1 MLPMEWEAFDNE
13 TQNCRISFWG
23 TIMKDILVEPI
34 RIGSLQAK
42 NRILMP
48 PMYRPWSSPSGQVL
62 DRHVAYYR
70 ERAEGGVGTIVV
82 ETTAVRR
89 DYRLGEANIGIWADE
104 HIEGLSRIARV
115 IRSNNVLALIQIN
128 HTSVDRSLNPEE
140 IVTIKEAFIAAT
152 RRAEQAN
159 FQGVELHAAH
169 GFLLS
174 RLLSSR
180 FNQQDD
186 EYGGSITGRMRLL
199 LEIAALA
206 RKSSD
211 SSFVLGIRLGV
222 DSLSDGVEIA
232 KKLSPLADYL
242 SISSGALENEPIAV
256 PPDYSFSST
265 VYRAEKIKP
274 YVEVPVIAVGKIRT
288 GSIARQILR
297 QGIADLVA
305 VGTAM
310 LNDPGWPEKALRT

>member
-1 MLPMEWEAFDNE
+1 
-13 TQNCRISFWG
+13 
-23 TIMKDILVEPI
+23 MKDILAQPI

-48 PMYRPWSSPSGQVL
+48 PMYRPWSSPSGKVS
-62 DRHVAYYR
+62 DRHLAHYR

-89 DYRLGEANIGIWADE
+89 NYRLSEANIGIWADE
-104 HIEGLSRIARV
+104 HIEGLAKIAGV

-140 IVTIKEAFIAAT
+140 IVTIKDAFIAAA

-174 RLLSSR
+174 RLLSSQ
-180 FNQQDD
+180 FNQQDE
-186 EYGGSITGRMRLL
+186 EYGGSIAGRMRLL
-199 LEIAALA
+199 FEIAALV
-206 RKSSD
+206 RKNTD
-211 SSFVLGIRLGV
+211 SRFVLGIRLGI
-222 DSLSDGVEIA
+222 DSLSEGVEIA
-232 KKLSPLADYL
+232 KKLSPLVDYL

-256 PPDYSFSST
+256 PPDYPFSST
-265 VYRAEKIKP
+265 VYRAEQIKP
-274 YVEVPVIAVGKIRT
+274 YVKVPVVAVGEIKT
-288 GSIARQILR
+288 GNTARRILN

-305 VGTAM
+305 VGTAI
-310 LNDPGWPEKALRT
+310 LNDPRWPEKALRV

>member
-1 MLPMEWEAFDNE
+1 
-13 TQNCRISFWG
+13 
-23 TIMKDILVEPI
+23 MKDILAQPI

-48 PMYRPWSSPSGQVL
+48 PMYRPWSSPSGKVS
-62 DRHVAYYR
+62 DRHLAHYR

-89 DYRLGEANIGIWADE
+89 DYRLSKANIGIWADE
-104 HIEGLSRIARV
+104 YIEGLAKIAGV

-140 IVTIKEAFIAAT
+140 IVTIKDAFIAAA

-180 FNQQDD
+180 FNEQDE
-186 EYGGSITGRMRLL
+186 EYGGSIAGRMRLL
-199 LEIAALA
+199 FEIAALV
-206 RKSSD
+206 RQNTD
-211 SSFVLGIRLGV
+211 SRFVLGIRLGV
-222 DSLSDGVEIA
+222 DSLSEGVEIA
-232 KKLSPLADYL
+232 KKLSPLVDYL

-256 PPDYSFSST
+256 PPDYPFSST
-265 VYRAEKIKP
+265 VYRAEQIKP
-274 YVEVPVIAVGKIRT
+274 HVKVPVVAVGEIKT
-288 GSIARQILR
+288 GNTARRILN

-305 VGTAM
+305 VGTAI
-310 LNDPGWPEKALRT
+310 LNDPRWPEKALRV

>member
-1 MLPMEWEAFDNE
+1 
-13 TQNCRISFWG
+13 
-23 TIMKDILVEPI
+23 MKDILAQPI

-48 PMYRPWSSPSGQVL
+48 PMYRPWSSPSGKVL
-62 DRHVAYYR
+62 DRHLAYYR

-89 DYRLGEANIGIWADE
+89 NYRLSEANIGIWADE
-104 HIEGLSRIARV
+104 HIEGLSKIARM

-140 IVTIKEAFIAAT
+140 IVTIKDAFIAAA

-174 RLLSSR
+174 RLLSCQ

-186 EYGGSITGRMRLL
+186 EYGGSIAGRMRLL
-199 LEIAALA
+199 FEIAALV
-206 RKSSD
+206 RKNTGCR
-211 SSFVLGIRLGV
+211 FVLGIRLGI
-222 DSLSDGVEIA
+222 DSLSEGVEIA
-232 KKLSPLADYL
+232 KKLSPLVDYL

-256 PPDYSFSST
+256 PPDYPFSST
-265 VYRAEKIKP
+265 VYRAEQIKP
-274 YVEVPVIAVGKIRT
+274 HVKVPVVAVGEIKT
-288 GSIARQILR
+288 GNTACRILN

-305 VGTAM
+305 VGTAI
-310 LNDPGWPEKALRT
+310 LDDPRWPEKALRV

>member
-1 MLPMEWEAFDNE
+1 
-13 TQNCRISFWG
+13 
-23 TIMKDILVEPI
+23 MKDILAQPI

-48 PMYRPWSSPSGQVL
+48 PMYRPWSSPSGRVS
-62 DRHVAYYR
+62 DRHLAHYR

-89 DYRLGEANIGIWADE
+89 NYRLSEANIGIWLDE
-104 HIEGLSRIARV
+104 HIEGLAKIAGV

-140 IVTIKEAFIAAT
+140 IVTIKDAFIAAA

-174 RLLSSR
+174 RLLSSQ
-180 FNQQDD
+180 FNQQDE
-186 EYGGSITGRMRLL
+186 EYGGSIAGRMRLL
-199 LEIAALA
+199 FEIAALV
-206 RKSSD
+206 RKNTD
-211 SSFVLGIRLGV
+211 SRFVLGIRLGI
-222 DSLSDGVEIA
+222 DSLSEGVEIA
-232 KKLSPLADYL
+232 KKLSPLVDYL

-256 PPDYSFSST
+256 PPDYPFSST
-265 VYRAEKIKP
+265 VYRAEQIKP
-274 YVEVPVIAVGKIRT
+274 HVKVPVVAVGEIKT
-288 GSIARQILR
+288 GNTARRILN

-305 VGTAM
+305 VGTAI
-310 LNDPGWPEKALRT
+310 LNDPGWPQKALRV